1 MSNLI
6 GSLLGSSMSN
16 GMLEQMAGKSGLDIS
31 SVGNIVA
38 QVAPALM
45 QKANDNFKGTNDSGN
60 LLDMISK
67 TNLDSLAQNPN
78 ELEDIDRGN
87 ALLGEL
93 TGSKEQSRALAG
105 SVGDSLG
112 IDAGSI
118 TKLLPM
124 IAPLVAGMLN
134 KKTQSMDTN
143 DTNSLT
149 SMLSGFIDQDN
160 DGSIA
165 DDLLG
170 MASKFFK

>member
-6 GSLLGSSMSN
+6 GALLNSSMSN
-16 GMLEQMAGKSGLDIS
+16 TMLEQMAGKSGLDVG
-31 SVGNIVA
+31 SVGSIVSK
-38 QVAPALM
+38 VAPVLM
-45 QKANDNFKGTNDSGN
+45 QKANDNFKGTGDSSG

-67 TNLDSLAQNPN
+67 TSLDSLSQNPSQ
-78 ELEDIDRGN
+78 LEDTDAGN

-105 SVGDSLG
+105 SVGSSLG
-112 IDAGSI
+112 INASSI
-118 TKLLPM
+118 IKLLPM

-134 KKTQSMDTN
+134 KQTQTAGTN
-143 DTNSLT
+143 DTNALT
-149 SMLSGFIDQDN
+149 SMLSSFIDQDN